1 MMAIVQ
7 QGQEPNHWILTA
19 STSPFYVR
27 VRLPSLHPLE
37 SFDDQFRGFVH
48 AEPRPVEDQIVILW
62 IGPILVEIVLDELL
76 PNPVPGVHDP
86 DTQGRFGRENE
97 RRAPADDET
106 FPTRAQH
113 LEQADQ
119 VTEVG
124 RLGDTRRGGKSFDGV
139 HQEASAY
146 AFVVILQ
153 KRDVDIQF
161 LGQAFQQFLVVH
173 RPAQTS
179 SYLARHG
186 DAARAGLATERD
198 GECDPRRRFRSLCLT
213 LVFGMSEGMRMLAE
227 PGHGLGKVLGCGLL
241 VHGILPYATW
251 PQPAAS
257 ILPLPRQTLS
267 SHREWKYSWSP

>member
-76 PNPVPGVHDP
+76 PNPVPGVHEVGGLDWAELAFPGDERNSIVTGGHDP

-139 HQEASAY
+139 HQEASAS
-146 AFVVILQ
+146 ALVVILQ
-153 KRDVDIQF
+153 ERDVDI
-161 LGQAFQQFLVVH
+161 
-173 RPAQTS
+173 
-179 SYLARHG
+179 
-186 DAARAGLATERD
+186 
-198 GECDPRRRFRSLCLT
+198 
-213 LVFGMSEGMRMLAE
+213 
-227 PGHGLGKVLGCGLL
+227 
-241 VHGILPYATW
+241 
-251 PQPAAS
+251 
-257 ILPLPRQTLS
+257 
-267 SHREWKYSWSP
+267 